1 MIPIFLLINLSYKI
15 NGYFTMRYQ
24 KEFYLHGAEINFQFT
39 LGEDYD
45 RLIIFLQIPFS
56 SHLNSH
62 FWHHYGDE
70 YVYLKQ
76 PMGNLNLKIGRF
88 DIPFSLLKY
97 YDTHFLL
104 FQPLYEDFLGFKK
117 NFGAALDG
125 YLKDFVFDINY
136 SFKDLKTMIPI
147 LTFRL
152 GIEQNKFKSGLS
164 FLKEKEKFFA
174 LDINFNYFIFNLNGE
189 FIYFLNKNK
198 KKGIFFTS
206 SFVPFWEL
214 EMNFG
219 YKYNGENNIL
229 NLEISKDW
237 IKLVNLRMALNYL
250 MNKNW
255 QIIFQLNLKI

>member
-1 MIPIFLLINLSYKI
+1 
-15 NGYFTMRYQ
+15 
-24 KEFYLHGAEINFQFT
+24 
-39 LGEDYD
+39 
-45 RLIIFLQIPFS
+45 
-56 SHLNSH
+56 
-62 FWHHYGDE
+62 
-70 YVYLKQ
+70 
-76 PMGNLNLKIGRF
+76 
-88 DIPFSLLKY
+88 
-97 YDTHFLL
+97 
-104 FQPLYEDFLGFKK
+104 
-117 NFGAALDG
+117 
-125 YLKDFVFDINY
+125 
-136 SFKDLKTMIPI
+136 MIPI
-147 LTFRL
+147 LIFRL

-164 FLKEKEKFFA
+164 FLKEKEKFCA